1 MSDKPLDVVGFDSAR
16 GVGKHDSVANRPPY
30 QTFKG
35 ATCKGS
41 YALGTACGT
50 CEKCEWERSQPG
62 FVAAPPPRAAETPID
77 RQPFYVHC
85 ASCKHEWVAFY
96 TPMDVSTVAEIG
108 KRAICPSCG
117 STKVNCGNAP

>member
-1 MSDKPLDVVGFDSAR
+1 M
-16 GVGKHDSVANRPPY
+16 NRPPFE
-30 QTFKG
+30 TFKHP
-35 ATCKGS
+35 TCRGC
-41 YALGTACGT
+41 YALGTACGK

-62 FVAAPPPRAAETPID
+62 FKVGTLSSSVEPSVE

-96 TPMDVSTVAEIG
+96 TPMDVTTVAKIG

-117 STKVNCGNAP
+117 STKVNCGKRRDQEPRHNRNRR